1 MNYIFYIII
10 GFSII
15 FIATSLGSAII
26 FFVKNSVSEKMNT
39 IFLGFAGGI
48 MVAASI
54 WSLILPAIDQ
64 SSNLGKLSFLPVVG
78 GFLLGSLFLVI
89 LDKVIPH
96 FHPQANIEEGP
107 KTKNINKATKMFLAI
122 TIHNIPEGLAVGFSF
137 GSAYLLNTE
146 ISYIA
151 ALGLAIGIAIQNIPE
166 GAAISLPLQ
175 ANLKNKPKAFAFG
188 VLSGIV
194 EPIAAVLGFFLA
206 SYISFAQPW
215 FLSFAAGAMIF
226 VVVEDI
232 IPDSKIE
239 ENPHLGTWSFIIG
252 FCLMMILDVA
262 LG

>member
-89 LDKVIPH
+89 LDKVIPQRRNN
-96 FHPQANIEEGP
+96 FQFSTFNSQLLRIFANELTWIDLYCLQPREKML
-107 KTKNINKATKMFLAI
+107 KTYPFRCRPAEKSFQ
-122 TIHNIPEGLAVGFSF
+122 VQFSCR
-137 GSAYLLNTE
+137 L
-146 ISYIA
+146 
-151 ALGLAIGIAIQNIPE
+151 
-166 GAAISLPLQ
+166 
-175 ANLKNKPKAFAFG
+175 
-188 VLSGIV
+188 V
-194 EPIAAVLGFFLA
+194 
-206 SYISFAQPW
+206 
-215 FLSFAAGAMIF
+215 IF
-226 VVVEDI
+226 SI
-232 IPDSKIE
+232 
-239 ENPHLGTWSFIIG
+239 
-252 FCLMMILDVA
+252 
-262 LG
+262 

>member
-64 SSNLGKLSFLPVVG
+64 SSNLGKLSFLPVVC

-107 KTKNINKATKMFLAI
+107 KTKNINKVTKMFLAI

-175 ANLKNKPKAFAFG
+175 ANL
-188 VLSGIV
+188 
-194 EPIAAVLGFFLA
+194 
-206 SYISFAQPW
+206 
-215 FLSFAAGAMIF
+215 
-226 VVVEDI
+226 
-232 IPDSKIE
+232 
-239 ENPHLGTWSFIIG
+239 
-252 FCLMMILDVA
+252 
-262 LG
+262 

>member
-89 LDKVIPH
+89 IDKVIPH

-107 KTKNINKATKMFLAI
+107 KTIKSQKCFW
-122 TIHNIPEGLAVGFSF
+122 
-137 GSAYLLNTE
+137 
-146 ISYIA
+146 
-151 ALGLAIGIAIQNIPE
+151 Q
-166 GAAISLPLQ
+166 
-175 ANLKNKPKAFAFG
+175 
-188 VLSGIV
+188 
-194 EPIAAVLGFFLA
+194 
-206 SYISFAQPW
+206 
-215 FLSFAAGAMIF
+215 
-226 VVVEDI
+226 
-232 IPDSKIE
+232 
-239 ENPHLGTWSFIIG
+239 
-252 FCLMMILDVA
+252 
-262 LG
+262 